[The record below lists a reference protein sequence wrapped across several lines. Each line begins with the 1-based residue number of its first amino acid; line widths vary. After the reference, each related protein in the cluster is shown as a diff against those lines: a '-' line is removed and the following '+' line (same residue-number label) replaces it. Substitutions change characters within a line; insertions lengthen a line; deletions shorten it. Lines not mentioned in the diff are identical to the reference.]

1 MKNKSFE
8 YSILEK
14 VSKQISNDLKTLL
27 NNRDKLIAEDIKSRE
42 SGEPVYFDGIFKKN
56 KE

>member
-1 MKNKSFE
+1 MKDKSFE

-27 NNRDKLIAEDIKSRE
+27 DNRDKLIVEDIKRRE
-42 SGEPVYFDGIFKKN
+42 SKEPICFDGIFKK
-56 KE
+56 K